1 MNLKV
6 LLPTK
11 VLVDEDAAKVT
22 AEAAN
27 GSFSLLPRH
36 IDFVSALAP
45 GLLSFVN
52 GDEQEEFLALDE
64 AVLVKCGPEV
74 TISAKDGVRGRDLG
88 KLRELVE
95 SRFQNLDEQEE
106 RSRAALAKLE
116 AGFIRRFLE
125 LEH

>member
-6 LLPTK
+6 LLPRNI
-11 VLVDEDAAKVT
+11 LVNEPASKIIADGE
-22 AEAAN
+22 E
-27 GSFSLLPRH
+27 GSFCLLPRH

>member
-6 LLPTK
+6 LLPRNI
-11 VLVDEDAAKVT
+11 LVNEPASKIIADGE
-22 AEAAN
+22 E
-27 GSFSLLPRH
+27 GSFCLLPRH

-52 GDEQEEFLALDE
+52 GNEQEEFLALDE

-95 SRFQNLDEQEE
+95 KRFQNLDEQEE
-106 RSRAALAKLE
+106 KSRAALAKLE